1 MNFNILLLITIL
13 YGSKNIDFLPFLESL
28 NTKKLIDKKSIVP
41 ITTYSMPHVYHL
53 IINQSNQ

>member
-13 YGSKNIDFLPFLESL
+13 YRSKNIDFLPFSESL
-28 NTKKLIDKKSIVP
+28 NTKKLIDKNSIVP

-53 IINQSNQ
+53 IINQ